1 MRNSLPPVT
10 KFHNSDP
17 GVGVARGATK
27 CHALTALKP
36 KCDARPQATLSPG
49 GRFSFD
55 EQRRPLVLEPV
66 ELDQLEGRKA

>member
-27 CHALTALKP
+27 CHTLTALKP
-36 KCDARPQATLSPG
+36 KCDARPQATLSLEADSRLTSIG
-49 GRFSFD
+49 GDLYLSR
-55 EQRRPLVLEPV
+55 
-66 ELDQLEGRKA
+66 

>member
-1 MRNSLPPVT
+1 MRNSLAPVT

-36 KCDARPQATLSPG
+36 KCDARPQAMLSLVADSRLTSIG
-49 GRFSFD
+49 GDLYLSR
-55 EQRRPLVLEPV
+55 
-66 ELDQLEGRKA
+66 